1 MWIDNKWTN
10 GRFNLLNSLT
20 QTSVEFIT
28 LYNDTTKLSMFI
40 LKHMQFN
47 SMDKWINELLLN
59 MHTDSHKQG
68 STVERH
74 MRCDQIDSLNSLD
87 DNNKFM

>member
-1 MWIDNKWTN
+1 
-10 GRFNLLNSLT
+10 
-20 QTSVEFIT
+20 
-28 LYNDTTKLSMFI
+28 
-40 LKHMQFN
+40 MQFN